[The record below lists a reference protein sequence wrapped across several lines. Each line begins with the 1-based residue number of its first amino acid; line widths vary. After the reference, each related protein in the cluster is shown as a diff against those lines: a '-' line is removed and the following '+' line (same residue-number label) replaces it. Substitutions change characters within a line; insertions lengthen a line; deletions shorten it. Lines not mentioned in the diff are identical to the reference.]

1 MCLVD
6 EQVTDLLRA
15 PAVGLTSAVKVA
27 ETHEKTEFP
36 PIAVELIACAAQVRS
51 GKCVGSTSRSEAG
64 LKPGVRTRADPL
76 LRHLSVRTK
85 AAWTGGRTGGWTG
98 KARTRLPDS
107 NHDDPLCFPVLFLE

>member
-36 PIAVELIACAAQVRS
+36 PIAFELIACAAQVRS

-64 LKPGVRTRADPL
+64 LKPGVRTRRPTFTAPECPNKGRVD
-76 LRHLSVRTK
+76 RRTDRRMDRQGPDEASGLK
-85 AAWTGGRTGGWTG
+85 SRRSTM
-98 KARTRLPDS
+98 LPS
-107 NHDDPLCFPVLFLE
+107 LVP